1 MVRLELSCL
10 RVGIHDVG
18 RVPGD
23 DVILGFFR
31 SDLGE
36 RQSASVLPERLSQA

>member
-23 DVILGFFR
+23 VVILGFF
-31 SDLGE
+31 
-36 RQSASVLPERLSQA
+36 PEQPRRATIC